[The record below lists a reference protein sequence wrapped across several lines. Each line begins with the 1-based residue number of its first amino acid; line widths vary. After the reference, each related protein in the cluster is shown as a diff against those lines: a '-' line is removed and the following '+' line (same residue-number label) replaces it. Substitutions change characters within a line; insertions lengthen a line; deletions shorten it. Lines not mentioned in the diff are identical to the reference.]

1 MAHLPAWDRQLAAW
15 TRAAQSGPSQ
25 LREAMAGLATLGE
38 TTTRELRERAAARAE
53 RTRNRCEEIPR
64 AMAAEL
70 RRRINVLDL
79 ATRTDVE
86 QQLKIDEGLLESF
99 RAELRETLES
109 FATAIADDLFG
120 IDQLPAS
127 SGPAFVDDYD
137 IDLAAYDEAPDA
149 NRREQTAQ

>member
-1 MAHLPAWDRQLAAW
+1 MSPFGSWDRQLAAW
-15 TRAAQSGPSQ
+15 TSAAQSSQ
-25 LREAMAGLATLGE
+25 AQVREVMAGLATIGE
-38 TTTRELRERAAARAE
+38 EATRGSRARAAQQAE

-79 ATRTDVE
+79 ATRKDVE
-86 QQLKIDEGLLESF
+86 QQLKIDEALLESF
-99 RAELRETLES
+99 RAELKETLES

-120 IDQLPAS
+120 IDELPSS

-137 IDLAAYDEAPDA
+137 IDLAQYEEPQPT
-149 NRREQTAQ
+149 ELT